1 MSIPTNP
8 NKTEPEIKELVDS
21 DIALR
26 LSILRNNLG
35 KYPTDFLKKFHDSVS
50 NKNALDL
57 AIELALS
64 RNNDDRDFQRSLATI
79 RELVAMGIEPIN
91 NPDEIYRNI
100 DKKDQN
106 SKNFNIIKKTITE
119 EKAKNLVSEF
129 HDEEDDKY
137 KKYKTELL
145 RSLEADYFS
154 TLVSS
159 SANGNIQ
166 NKGLP
171 NIQLENIIGVALSTI
186 AQSAISAFH
195 ENKTEND
202 SKKFLDVFT
211 PNNQTEREDFIR
223 KIVDEIIINQAQKI
237 LSRDDTRDHQKSILI
252 SKVSE
257 LLGQD
262 KTDLDLKIMIDKK
275 LIFQAIILS
284 SDDLIGKEK
293 SNDQKAKLIANKFL
307 ELSKKY
313 NEIEDKILDQLSLPS
328 FTDDDKELIRKRCF
342 TCLSTSTNFLITIND
357 LFKNFNP
364 QKNKIVPTAIDPS
377 NSPSNPSINNVKI
390 SARS

>member
-8 NKTEPEIKELVDS
+8 KKTEPEIKELVDS

-195 ENKTEND
+195 DNKTEND
-202 SKKFLDVFT
+202 SKKFLDVFA
-211 PNNQTEREDFIR
+211 PNNQAEREDFIR
-223 KIVDEIIINQAQKI
+223 KIVDEIIVNQAQKI

-364 QKNKIVPTAIDPS
+364 QRNKIVPTAIDPS